1 MRDHAPDLTILTDR
15 DCLVTFAAMV
25 LCFDNRVRGPWKRR
39 AWPAQAPAA
48 SHAEPTPAPSHRRGR
63 TTNKSLPSHDSPPST
78 QTPAI
83 AGAGV
88 CSHGCWSPGGMVA
101 CRTVPRRPVAA
112 ARPAASIRLS
122 SERLWCG
129 RGSCHDRGCRYIR
142 CFVVVAKPAARRAGT
157 WDVTLLWQGLVLM
170 NRRQVGLTG
179 LSVNELGFG
188 GAAIGGLFKPS
199 SADVARAAVD
209 AAWDAGIR
217 YFDTAPHYG
226 LGMSERRLGE
236 ALRGRPREEY
246 VLSTKVSR
254 LLAANPAPTG
264 SDLGAGGFAVPDDL
278 VRVLDYS
285 ADGVRRSLDASLLR
299 LGLDRVDIVLV
310 HDPDDHADQAGTG
323 ARPGRGPGGGRGG
336 RA

>member
-1 MRDHAPDLTILTDR
+1 MRPTLSERQQNAR
-15 DCLVTFAAMV
+15 CGAA
-25 LCFDNRVRGPWKRR
+25 
-39 AWPAQAPAA
+39 
-48 SHAEPTPAPSHRRGR
+48 GR
-63 TTNKSLPSHDSPPST
+63 TDLVPDSFQHAKRPRLS
-78 QTPAI
+78 ASDCH
-83 AGAGV
+83 AHGGGV
-88 CSHGCWSPGGMVA
+88 CSRGCWSPGGMVA

-179 LSVNELGFG
+179 LSVTELGFG

-246 VLSTKVSR
+246 
-254 LLAANPAPTG
+254 
-264 SDLGAGGFAVPDDL
+264 
-278 VRVLDYS
+278 
-285 ADGVRRSLDASLLR
+285 
-299 LGLDRVDIVLV
+299 
-310 HDPDDHADQAGTG
+310 
-323 ARPGRGPGGGRGG
+323 
-336 RA
+336 